1 MKWNTSGKA
10 LTYSWVIV
18 TDRAPMWG
26 DFYAKDGKD
35 RNEWVFAHNTGFGS
49 EPPDLT
55 IKEGNNGGWVLVP
68 GMTTYHDHA
77 VTVSRFALNAFK
89 RIRSLV
95 DPKDETLPRTEF
107 IGSHIEVT
115 SESWAYVLDDTGQQ
129 LFRPKATY
137 PHLKESFQYDIGKN
151 LPGWIHDTVPQTRI
165 DQAKE
170 FTLSMVG
177 ADYLKNPDVKVTP
190 ARELIASKASDS
202 KTIDRYYEGRTV
214 VMFTPPTPEDQMVK
228 SYSTAMT
235 YTPDRQTIAK
245 SKPIDLPGK
254 AYETA
259 VTFSPSG
266 NLMRIESGFLA
277 PEVRRIVAAFREGL
291 RIGAIK
297 GTTV

>member
-1 MKWNTSGKA
+1 M
-10 LTYSWVIV
+10 
-18 TDRAPMWG
+18 
-26 DFYAKDGKD
+26 
-35 RNEWVFAHNTGFGS
+35 
-49 EPPDLT
+49 
-55 IKEGNNGGWVLVP
+55 
-68 GMTTYHDHA
+68 
-77 VTVSRFALNAFK
+77 
-89 RIRSLV
+89 
-95 DPKDETLPRTEF
+95 
-107 IGSHIEVT
+107 T
-115 SESWAYVLDDTGQQ
+115 SESWAYVLDNTGQQ

-137 PHLKESFQYDIGKN
+137 PHLKESFQYDIVKN
-151 LPGWIHDTVPQTRI
+151 LSGWIHDTVPQTRI

-170 FTLSMVG
+170 FTLLMVG

-214 VMFTPPTPEDQMVK
+214 VMFTPPTPEDQRVK

-235 YTPDRQTIAK
+235 YTPDGQTIAK

-277 PEVRRIVAAFREGL
+277 PEVRRMVAAFREGL

-297 GTTV
+297 GRLYDFDPDIRFGSFFNPDEWRFESTAFSWEGQDFVTTNEPWCEQSWDLWNECNPFYQEYAFESYPCLDPVAS